1 LQDSSLRRNL
11 STCIELRC
19 AELILTI
26 RVCSLYGHRKLV
38 TWSLGIFLL
47 VALAGATVTQVRVSQ
62 ALRLALYYEFLP
74 GCWAWSPSTLTQWP
88 LWVAFMSVEG
98 VLILLTLYKF
108 FSYRKQL
115 NKTIT
120 VLSRDSIVYFIILF
134 VCIVMD
140 ITIEV
145 DRKFMVNVT
154 FPTQCITSIA
164 VGRLMMNIRGLIMD
178 DPEHTVHLQTLQFAA
193 HTNPGSEIDEVA

>member
-1 LQDSSLRRNL
+1 
-11 STCIELRC
+11 
-19 AELILTI
+19 
-26 RVCSLYGHRKLV
+26 
-38 TWSLGIFLL
+38 
-47 VALAGATVTQVRVSQ
+47 
-62 ALRLALYYEFLP
+62 
-74 GCWAWSPSTLTQWP
+74 
-88 LWVAFMSVEG
+88 MSVEG